1 MTRFKLGAVRE
12 FAINEAHPFE
22 FDGEEI
28 VVRSEEHTSELQ
40 SH

>member
-1 MTRFKLGAVRE
+1 MKVTVTQENLNKALG
-12 FAINEAHPFE
+12 
-22 FDGEEI
+22 